1 MESIFEKTPVV
12 RLPQREVSYDR
23 PEPAEEVWLEAP
35 EMQPIAGLA
44 DMGTKPAVR
53 PVSFR
58 ISDSSPLLSPKQEDR
73 RAAEQYR
80 IIRTKIFHQVPG
92 SSITV
97 ICSPGM
103 GDGKT
108 VTSVNLAA
116 ALAHKSED
124 KVILIDADLRLS
136 KVHERLGIPNAPG
149 LAEVLA
155 GTCALEDAMLRV
167 EQLPNFYVLPA
178 GQAEVN
184 PTELLDCSNWRA
196 LLVRLREEFR
206 RTIVDSPPVEAVADY
221 DLIAANCDGV
231 VLVVRPD
238 HTSRPLLANAL
249 AKVKG
254 KLIGVLINDV
264 EDWKEPRRPSDEPR
278 REGSPK
284 SPTGVGAPV
293 TSKRMYVVGAA
304 PITPP
309 RRSHGVDI
317 PPCPRRC
324 GISAHLQLAWD
335 RGSPPNVRESR
346 GIRRQ
351 TIRGGGFR
359 AGGRSGSRQA
369 ARDVHIRRR
378 LEG

>member
-1 MESIFEKTPVV
+1 MGKILNALKTANGDIPELVLQCLDGVREAPPVRHKQARPVHGRRAAAASVVESIFEEPPVV
-12 RLPQREVSYDR
+12 PRPQREVSHDR
-23 PEPAEEVWLEAP
+23 TKPAEEVWVEAP
-35 EMQPIAGLA
+35 EMPLIAGLA
-44 DMGTKPAVR
+44 DMPAVR

-136 KVHERLGIPNAPG
+136 KVHERLGIPKSPG

-155 GTCALEDAMLRV
+155 GTCELEDAMLRV

-238 HTSRPLLANAL
+238 HTSRPQLTNAL

-264 EDWKEPRRPSDEPR
+264 EDWFLWK
-278 REGSPK
+278 
-284 SPTGVGAPV
+284 
-293 TSKRMYVVGAA
+293 
-304 PITPP
+304 
-309 RRSHGVDI
+309 
-317 PPCPRRC
+317 
-324 GISAHLQLAWD
+324 
-335 RGSPPNVRESR
+335 RGSPSYHYYQTGAR
-346 GIRRQ
+346 GKEG
-351 TIRGGGFR
+351 TR
-359 AGGRSGSRQA
+359 AA
-369 ARDVHIRRR
+369 K
-378 LEG
+378 

>member
-1 MESIFEKTPVV
+1 MGKILNALKTANGDIPDLVLQCLDDVREAPAVRHKETRPVHGRRPAAASVVESIFEKTPVV

-264 EDWKEPRRPSDEPR
+264 EDWFLWK
-278 REGSPK
+278 
-284 SPTGVGAPV
+284 
-293 TSKRMYVVGAA
+293 
-304 PITPP
+304 
-309 RRSHGVDI
+309 
-317 PPCPRRC
+317 
-324 GISAHLQLAWD
+324 
-335 RGSPPNVRESR
+335 RGSPSYHYYQTGAR
-346 GIRRQ
+346 GKEG
-351 TIRGGGFR
+351 TR
-359 AGGRSGSRQA
+359 AA
-369 ARDVHIRRR
+369 K
-378 LEG
+378 